1 MNLLLDTEV
10 LIWIQTNSPRIS
22 TTARE
27 YLLDPNVVKW
37 ISEVSLFE
45 IAIKQKIGKLN
56 EFNTTLPDYIRQV
69 QKDHFRLLPIR
80 NQHIT
85 AYAQIPLFEEH
96 RDPFD
101 RLILA
106 TALHEQWPV
115 MASDR
120 KFSWYNNLI
129 EVIW

>member
-22 TTARE
+22 TNARE
-27 YLLDPNVVKW
+27 YLLDPTVVKW

-56 EFNTTLPDYIRQV
+56 EFNTTLPDYIQQV
-69 QKDHFRLLPIR
+69 QEDRFRLLPISNR
-80 NQHIT
+80 HII
-85 AYAQIPLFEEH
+85 AYDQLPLLEEH

-115 MASDR
+115 LSSDK
-120 KFSWYNNLI
+120 KFSWYSDLI
-129 EVIW
+129 QVIW